1 MPIRPVDLKQAT
13 GSASSL
19 YEAIVI
25 MSRRARQINDELK
38 DNLSRRLETV
48 AIQGDDDGEITNFD
62 QLEISR
68 EFDRIPKPTFLAL
81 DEMLDG
87 EIEYRYRDRDQA

>member
-13 GSASSL
+13 GGATSI
-19 YEAIVI
+19 YEAIVV

-38 DNLSRRLETV
+38 ENLSRRLESVMST
-48 AIQGDDDGEITNFD
+48 GDEEGDITNFD

-87 EIEYRYRDRDQA
+87 EIEHRYRDER

>member
-13 GSASSL
+13 GDATSI

-38 DNLSRRLETV
+38 ENLSRRLESV
-48 AIQGDDDGEITNFD
+48 MSSGDEEGDITNFD

-87 EIEYRYRDRDQA
+87 EIEHRYRDPQ

>member
-1 MPIRPVDLKQAT
+1 MPIRPVDLKHAT
-13 GSASSL
+13 GGATSI
-19 YEAIVI
+19 YEAIVV

-38 DNLSRRLETV
+38 ENLSRRLESVMST
-48 AIQGDDDGEITNFD
+48 GDEEGDITNFD

-87 EIEYRYRDRDQA
+87 EIEHRYRDER

>member
-13 GSASSL
+13 GEATSI
-19 YEAIVI
+19 YEAIVV

-38 DNLSRRLETV
+38 ENLSRRLESV
-48 AIQGDDDGEITNFD
+48 MSSGDEEGDITNFD

-87 EIEYRYRDRDQA
+87 EITFRYRDQA